1 MGTQF
6 EWKDGY
12 LIGQAA
18 ALKACDVYLDFPS
31 VGATENLLL
40 AAALAE
46 GTTRVFNAAQ
56 EPEVY
61 DLISFLNKA
70 GARIV
75 PVFPFGFRVEGV
87 GQLHGASHRI
97 IGDRIEASTL
107 MVATAITQGEVTI
120 TGIDA
125 RHIWSIIAK
134 LRETGAMV
142 EVEGDDA
149 VVVKG
154 VPEYRSTDIRT
165 LTFPGYA
172 TDAQPPMTAYLTL
185 ARGNSVVVESIFENR
200 FGAILEL
207 ERMGARIKVSE
218 ETAIIEGVES
228 LNSATVQ
235 AKDLRG
241 GAALV
246 LAGLA
251 AHGTT
256 TVKSIYHIDR
266 GYESLDSKLFQ
277 LGAHV
282 TRITQPE
289 A

>member
-1 MGTQF
+1 
-6 EWKDGY
+6 
-12 LIGQAA
+12 
-18 ALKACDVYLDFPS
+18 
-31 VGATENLLL
+31 
-40 AAALAE
+40 
-46 GTTRVFNAAQ
+46 
-56 EPEVY
+56 
-61 DLISFLNKA
+61 
-70 GARIV
+70 
-75 PVFPFGFRVEGV
+75 
-87 GQLHGASHRI
+87 
-97 IGDRIEASTL
+97 
-107 MVATAITQGEVTI
+107 
-120 TGIDA
+120 
-125 RHIWSIIAK
+125 
-134 LRETGAMV
+134 MV

-207 ERMGARIKVSE
+207 ERMGARIKVAE

-256 TVKSIYHIDR
+256 TVRSIYHIDR
-266 GYESLDSKLFQ
+266 GYEALDGKLSQ

-282 TRITQPE
+282 TRVNQPE
-289 A
+289 V